1 LDLLSAWHVF
11 GGAVAGRRDQ
21 RVCVAPTR
29 ANSWRASYWHVRG
42 GDAAVSP
49 VCTHSSSVV
58 DGRVRQ
64 ALRAGLAS
72 DLGVL
77 SAPEHKQTI
86 SDPVARERCFELAG
100 SLGDVGPAFK
110 CSGITVRA
118 PQDLRDISGVI
129 SG

>member
-1 LDLLSAWHVF
+1 
-11 GGAVAGRRDQ
+11 
-21 RVCVAPTR
+21 
-29 ANSWRASYWHVRG
+29 
-42 GDAAVSP
+42 VSP

-64 ALRAGLAS
+64 ALPAGLAS

-86 SDPVARERCFELAG
+86 SDPVARERCFELVG
-100 SLGDVGPAFK
+100 SLGDVGPAFEVQRDH
-110 CSGITVRA
+110 CPVSE
-118 PQDLRDISGVI
+118 DLRDISGVI